1 MPVSK
6 MKSSITFLLI
16 LVVLQ
21 FYLSCVNAALY
32 GGAESSTASCNRFR
46 SRIARNV
53 IEEQIFPAADDVEY
67 ELPSDCPFARDNDIL
82 RLQELSK
89 KEMWRDQWRC
99 TVCSKVFKS
108 EHFLDK
114 HLENKH
120 SSHISKNATV
130 CLADMCDFLNCD
142 NLIRQMHYDEALEDV
157 PIENL
162 GFDPTAPIIC
172 KDHVMERK
180 KLACQAVMQRC
191 FPPDNEATK
200 YLNDLFDREFC
211 QRMTAAIKIWPP
223 YAKRSL
229 PASRFVCGRS
239 TTSSP
244 DCLFSASSSSIL
256 FSGISGGA
264 FLQAPGTFDAFG
276 AASEANQSASD
287 GAQVSHPCMNA
298 NVRSSSPSA
307 CYMISDFATCGLYE
321 TQQYSA
327 YLLNRIYS

>member
-211 QRMTAAIKIWPP
+211 QRMTCSNQNLA
-223 YAKRSL
+223 SL
-229 PASRFVCGRS
+229 RQAF
-239 TTSSP
+239 SP
-244 DCLFSASSSSIL
+244 RLPFRLRKKYYIFAGLLIFSVLIFYSVFWYLRRGISASSGDLRRLRGS
-256 FSGISGGA
+256 F
-264 FLQAPGTFDAFG
+264 
-276 AASEANQSASD
+276 
-287 GAQVSHPCMNA
+287 
-298 NVRSSSPSA
+298 RSKSKR
-307 CYMISDFATCGLYE
+307 F
-321 TQQYSA
+321 
-327 YLLNRIYS
+327 